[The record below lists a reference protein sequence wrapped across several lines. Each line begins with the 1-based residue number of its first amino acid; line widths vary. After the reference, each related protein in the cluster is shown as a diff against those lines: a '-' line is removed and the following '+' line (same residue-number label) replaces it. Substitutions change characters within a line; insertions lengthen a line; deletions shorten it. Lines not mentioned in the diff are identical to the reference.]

1 MAIEE
6 GREDGVIDNR
16 YEEDGESES
25 LEWSAGVR
33 DSDKYQKG

>member
-6 GREDGVIDNR
+6 GREENAMNAR

-33 DSDKYQKG
+33 DSDKFQKG